1 MCEFCQSLIE
11 CPVGEKR
18 SVVLAEFDNNHTYRK
33 MRTSMVKDRTSEEEA
48 KVFMHTEYAD
58 AEMWQ
63 NLSVNNIQYCPI
75 CGTNLQSKGDHLI
88 DKDIMDALCYLRS
101 LALIPAASEEA
112 VLGSFKQVHDYIKAL
127 EQKLQVEL
135 SDECVSKE
143 MQFGRFVVRPGQL
156 EGYLGR
162 TTVVVEKGG
171 EE

>member
-75 CGTNLQSKGDHLI
+75 CGTNLQSKIDHLI
-88 DKDIMDALCYLRS
+88 DKDI
-101 LALIPAASEEA
+101 
-112 VLGSFKQVHDYIKAL
+112 KQVHDYI
-127 EQKLQVEL
+127 
-135 SDECVSKE
+135 CVSKE
-143 MQFGRFVVRPGQL
+143 MQFGRYVVRPGQL
-156 EGYLGR
+156 EGCLGR
-162 TTVVVEKGG
+162 TTVVVEK
-171 EE
+171 EENE